1 MEFAVVEEKERRRKD
16 RILQGLIDQLPSGSF
31 QKNPYFPNLLN
42 QPDVLVAPEPGRIVA
57 VFLYN
62 RRLTWRSAL
71 ASLEDLFEAKLY
83 LGRHTVA
90 VAYDLSESSPDLEE
104 EDMKRLLQNTFDLFS
119 HLDFGKSDIRGGRF
133 RNTVLH
139 STPRQNPF
147 HLWDMEKEFVQAALR
162 RFSKERY
169 QALVD
174 REHFPTRAKEALVRQ
189 TGVTIEDFTGT
200 LPERN
205 PLVESVKGSLGSLSG
220 RYKLDFDL
228 MALQPIEVPI
238 EIVRVG
244 RYGSRDTVRYLM
256 TKARL
261 MRYSGEK
268 GQLERVWEKRRP
280 LLIVEGN
287 LAGPDHDPFRY
298 VRSLVSVGW
307 EVMSADEINQI
318 QRVLADATLILN
330 RDVLHSVGRPISQLR
345 SVVRCFPRGVSGSV

>member
-1 MEFAVVEEKERRRKD
+1 MRFFFTVE
-16 RILQGLIDQLPSGSF
+16 
-31 QKNPYFPNLLN
+31 
-42 QPDVLVAPEPGRIVA
+42 
-57 VFLYN
+57 
-62 RRLTWRSAL
+62 RLTWRSAL

-90 VAYDLSESSPDLEE
+90 VAYDLSEITPDFEGD
-104 EDMKRLLQNTFDLFS
+104 DMNRLLQNTFDVFF
-119 HLDFGKSDIRGGRF
+119 HLDFWKSDIRGGRF
-133 RNTVLH
+133 WGTMQTSSV
-139 STPRQNPF
+139 RQNLF
-147 HLWDMEKEFVQAALR
+147 HLWDMEKEFVQSALR

-169 QALVD
+169 LALVN
-174 REHFPTRAKEALVRQ
+174 REHVPIRAKEALVQQ
-189 TGVTIEDFTGT
+189 TAVAIEDVTGT
-200 LPERN
+200 FPERD

-220 RYKLDFDL
+220 RYKLGFDL

-244 RYGSRDTVRYLM
+244 RHGFRDTVRYLM

-268 GQLERVWEKRRP
+268 GQLERLWEKRRP

-307 EVMSADEINQI
+307 EVMSADALNQI
-318 QRVLADATLILN
+318 QRVLQDAY
-330 RDVLHSVGRPISQLR
+330 V
-345 SVVRCFPRGVSGSV
+345 

>member
-31 QKNPYFPNLLN
+31 QKNPYSPNLLN
-42 QPDVLVAPEPGRIVA
+42 QPDLLVTPAPGRLVA
-57 VFLYN
+57 VFLYS
-62 RRLTWRSAL
+62 RRLSWRSAL

-90 VAYDLSESSPDLEE
+90 VAYDLSESSPDVG
-104 EDMKRLLQNTFDLFS
+104 EDDMNRLLQNTFDVFS
-119 HLDFGKSDIRGGRF
+119 HLDSWKSDIRGGRF
-133 RNTVLH
+133 RDAMQTSAV
-139 STPRQNPF
+139 RQNLF
-147 HLWDMEKEFVQAALR
+147 HLWDMEKEFVQGALR
-162 RFSKERY
+162 RFNKDRY
-169 QALVD
+169 RALID
-174 REHFPTRAKEALVRQ
+174 RDHVPRRAKEAVVQQ
-189 TGVTIEDFTGT
+189 TAVAIEDVTGT
-200 LPERN
+200 FPERD

-220 RYKLDFDL
+220 RYKLGFDL

-238 EIVRVG
+238 EIIRVG
-244 RYGSRDTVRYLM
+244 RHGFRDTVRYLM

-268 GQLERVWEKRRP
+268 DQLERLWEKRRP

-307 EVMSADEINQI
+307 EVMSADAINQI
-318 QRVLADATLILN
+318 QRVLQDAY
-330 RDVLHSVGRPISQLR
+330 V
-345 SVVRCFPRGVSGSV
+345 